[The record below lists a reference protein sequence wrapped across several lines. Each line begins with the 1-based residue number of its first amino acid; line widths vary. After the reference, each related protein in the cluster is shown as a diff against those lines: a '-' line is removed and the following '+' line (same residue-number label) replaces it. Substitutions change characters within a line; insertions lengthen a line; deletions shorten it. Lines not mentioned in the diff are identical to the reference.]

1 MSDKTIKSQ
10 MKKATGKGTENLLM
24 SNIENGVSGSEFLG
38 AIKRFLSNDEYGE
51 DFEEIKRILF
61 IGREGTVREFNR

>member
-1 MSDKTIKSQ
+1 
-10 MKKATGKGTENLLM
+10 M

-38 AIKRFLSNDEYGE
+38 AIKRFLGNDEYRE